1 MITEDLENAAAFSV
15 RGGLDRGVVVVQQG
29 ECERNHS
36 VPANEG
42 RTRSARNILRFRME
56 MREYDQFNVESDVV
70 SLAALILV
78 PLTGNGILNHQS
90 VVATA
95 EREKAIL
102 HNGEWSGIHG
112 GYGLVDGGLDF
123 QHELLVAVKIGQLGH
138 RKGRIVAV

>member
-1 MITEDLENAAAFSV
+1 M
-15 RGGLDRGVVVVQQG
+15 RGGLDGGVVVVQQG

-42 RTRSARNILRFRME
+42 RTRAARNILRFRME
-56 MREYDQFNVESDVV
+56 MREYDQFNVETNVV
-70 SLAALILV
+70 SLAALIFV
-78 PLTGNGILNHQS
+78 PLTRDSILNHQP

-102 HNGEWSGIHG
+102 HNGEWSGVHS

>member
-1 MITEDLENAAAFSV
+1 M
-15 RGGLDRGVVVVQQG
+15 RGGLDGGVVVVQQG

-36 VPANEG
+36 IPANEG

-56 MREYDQFNVESDVV
+56 MRKYDQFNVETNVV
-70 SLAALILV
+70 SLAALIFV
-78 PLTGNGILNHQS
+78 PLTRDSILNHQP

-102 HNGEWSGIHG
+102 HNAEWSGVHS
-112 GYGLVDGGLDF
+112 GYGLVDGGLEF

>member
-1 MITEDLENAAAFSV
+1 M
-15 RGGLDRGVVVVQQG
+15 RGGLDGGVVVVQQG

-42 RTRSARNILRFRME
+42 SARSSRNILRFRME
-56 MREYDQFNVESDVV
+56 MREYDELNVESNVV

-78 PLTGNGILNHQS
+78 PLTRNSVLNHQS
-90 VVATA
+90 VVSTT
-95 EREKAIL
+95 EREKGMI
-102 HNGEWSGIHG
+102 HNGEWSSIHG

>member
-1 MITEDLENAAAFSV
+1 M
-15 RGGLDRGVVVVQQG
+15 RGGLDRRVVVVQQG

-42 RTRSARNILRFRME
+42 RTRAARNILRFRME
-56 MREYDQFNVESDVV
+56 MREYDQFNVETNVV
-70 SLAALILV
+70 SFAALIFV
-78 PLTGNGILNHQS
+78 PLTRDSILNHQP

-102 HNGEWSGIHG
+102 HNGEWSGVHS

>member
-1 MITEDLENAAAFSV
+1 M
-15 RGGLDRGVVVVQQG
+15 RCGLDRRVVVVQQG

-36 VPANEG
+36 IPANEG

-56 MREYDQFNVESDVV
+56 MREYDQFNVETNVV
-70 SLAALILV
+70 SLAALIFV
-78 PLTGNGILNHQS
+78 PLTRNSVLNHQP

-102 HNGEWSGIHG
+102 HNGEWSGVHS

>member
-1 MITEDLENAAAFSV
+1 M
-15 RGGLDRGVVVVQQG
+15 RGGLDGGVVVVQQG

-36 VPANEG
+36 IPANEG
-42 RTRSARNILRFRME
+42 RTRAARNILRFRME
-56 MREYDQFNVESDVV
+56 MREYDQFNVETNVV
-70 SLAALILV
+70 SLAALIFV
-78 PLTGNGILNHQS
+78 PLTRDSILNHQP

-102 HNGEWSGIHG
+102 HNGEWSGVHS

>member
-1 MITEDLENAAAFSV
+1 M
-15 RGGLDRGVVVVQQG
+15 RGGLDGGVVVVQQG

-36 VPANEG
+36 IPANEG

-56 MREYDQFNVESDVV
+56 MREYDQFNVETNVV
-70 SLAALILV
+70 SLAALIFV
-78 PLTGNGILNHQS
+78 PLTRNSVLNHQP

-102 HNGEWSGIHG
+102 HNGEWSGVHS

>member
-1 MITEDLENAAAFSV
+1 M
-15 RGGLDRGVVVVQQG
+15 RCGLDRRVVVVQQG

-36 VPANEG
+36 IPANEG

-56 MREYDQFNVESDVV
+56 MREYDQFNVETNVV
-70 SLAALILV
+70 SLAALIFV
-78 PLTGNGILNHQS
+78 PLTRNSVLNHQP

-102 HNGEWSGIHG
+102 HNGEWSGVHS

-123 QHELLVAVKIGQLGH
+123 QHELLVAVNIGQLGH

>member
-1 MITEDLENAAAFSV
+1 M
-15 RGGLDRGVVVVQQG
+15 RGGLDGGVVVVQQG

-36 VPANEG
+36 IPANEG

-56 MREYDQFNVESDVV
+56 MRKYDQFNVETNVV
-70 SLAALILV
+70 SLAALIFV
-78 PLTGNGILNHQS
+78 PLTRDSILNHQP

-102 HNGEWSGIHG
+102 HNGEWSGVHS

>member
-1 MITEDLENAAAFSV
+1 M
-15 RGGLDRGVVVVQQG
+15 RGGLDGGVVVVQQG

-56 MREYDQFNVESDVV
+56 MREYDQFNVETNVV
-70 SLAALILV
+70 SIAALIFV
-78 PLTGNGILNHQS
+78 PLTRDSILNHQP

-102 HNGEWSGIHG
+102 HNGEWSGVHS

>member
-1 MITEDLENAAAFSV
+1 M
-15 RGGLDRGVVVVQQG
+15 RGGLDGGVVVVQQG

-36 VPANEG
+36 IPANEG

-56 MREYDQFNVESDVV
+56 MREYDQFNVETNVV
-70 SLAALILV
+70 SLAALIFV
-78 PLTGNGILNHQS
+78 PLTRDSILNHQP

-102 HNGEWSGIHG
+102 HNGEWSGVHS

>member
-1 MITEDLENAAAFSV
+1 M
-15 RGGLDRGVVVVQQG
+15 RGGLDGGVVVVQQG

-36 VPANEG
+36 IPANEG
-42 RTRSARNILRFRME
+42 RTRAARNILRFRME
-56 MREYDQFNVESDVV
+56 MRKYDQFNVETNVV

-78 PLTGNGILNHQS
+78 PLTRDNILDHQP

-102 HNGEWSGIHG
+102 HNGEWSGVHS

>member
-1 MITEDLENAAAFSV
+1 
-15 RGGLDRGVVVVQQG
+15 
-29 ECERNHS
+29 
-36 VPANEG
+36 
-42 RTRSARNILRFRME
+42 ME
-56 MREYDQFNVESDVV
+56 MREYDQFNVETNVV
-70 SLAALILV
+70 SLAALIFV
-78 PLTGNGILNHQS
+78 PLTRNSVLNHQP

>member
-1 MITEDLENAAAFSV
+1 M

-42 RTRSARNILRFRME
+42 GARSARNILRFRME
-56 MREYDQFNVESDVV
+56 MRKYDEFNIETNVV
-70 SLAALILV
+70 SLAALIFV
-78 PLTGNGILNHQS
+78 PLTRNSVLNHQS

-102 HNGEWSGIHG
+102 HNGEWSGVHG

-123 QHELLVAVKIGQLGH
+123 QHELLVAVKIGQLRN